1 VFIPDAYPQT
11 CPQAKFETRIYH
23 PNIDF
28 LGRICYPLLR
38 PDELKQET
46 TVFGLLLSFRVLLAT
61 PNPDDPLALGSAN
74 EFRNNAVAAQET
86 ARKYTRTYAIG
97 TTI

>member
-1 VFIPDAYPQT
+1 VFLPDGYPQT

-28 LGRICYPLLR
+28 LGRICHPLLR
-38 PDELKQET
+38 PDERKQEI
-46 TVFGLLLSFRVLLAT
+46 TVLGLLLSFRVLLAT
-61 PNPDDPLALGSAN
+61 PNPDDPLALGPAN

-86 ARKYTRTYAIG
+86 ASKYTRAYAI
-97 TTI
+97 